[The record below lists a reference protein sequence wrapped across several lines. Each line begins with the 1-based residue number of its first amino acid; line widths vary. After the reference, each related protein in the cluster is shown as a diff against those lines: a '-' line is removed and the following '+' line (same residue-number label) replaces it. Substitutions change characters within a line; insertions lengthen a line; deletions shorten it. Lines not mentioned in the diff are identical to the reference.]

1 MERTKHI
8 GEDAARKD
16 LGTPPCKIGWL
27 ESQHSLPFQFLS
39 PDEFEIFCY
48 LLLLRENPGEN
59 IYYYGKTGDAGRDI
73 IRHRRDGSVELVQ
86 CKRYQNNV
94 GLPEIKTEIAKLFAN
109 LDNKTITEKPN
120 QVTFYVV
127 PDLTAPAQDLID
139 HHSKWIEIAETSLTA
154 YLKKEPPVQLLQF
167 ANSWW
172 PELHKETALNLTERA
187 RKHPDLIE
195 EFFSYKKVIDS
206 NEPKL
211 DTILEQGKNTNSQL
225 DEIRTLIETLRLDL
239 QPSRNA
245 NAPDDL
251 QEFLSY
257 EFLTKSEQENPG
269 LSFTMQR
276 STQETVLIIQSKPGG
291 GSGTYG
297 TLSFPNT
304 AAGRQGQQKFKI
316 FEEQGR
322 DIRLELGEYEWT
334 WAPTLSLLEMQGDL
348 EIRAV
353 PQPEISVSLECLQD
367 GEVVASVEFTNFR
380 FVRLGTHEIEFCV
393 KGGHL
398 AGLITAVV
406 SFQNKP
412 LTFNLAANLGCVK
425 PDKAKR
431 TLQLLLAL
439 LHGGKLQIKSLASDA
454 PLSIGSIVNNIHLRE
469 EQLEEYI
476 RLLDYLIK
484 INREFALDLRYPKI
498 FDADAENKAKLIVS
512 AIEHGQVEYS
522 RGIIWFNDR
531 RQDALELIKRLRTGE
546 PLQLAVDE
554 RNYPLL
560 GQALPMGKSRI
571 VFQNIFPIDGLP
583 ALEQAVQDLGESDKL
598 QIALQYDRAI
608 ESFLRWLPETTEE
621 ADGNHSSV
629 FG

>member
-1 MERTKHI
+1 VERTKYI

-16 LGTPPCKIGWL
+16 LGTPQSKPGWL
-27 ESQHSLPFQFLS
+27 ERQHSLPFEYLS
-39 PDEFEIFCY
+39 PDEFEVFCY

-59 IYYYGKTGDAGRDI
+59 ICYYGKTGDAGRDI
-73 IRHRRDGSVELVQ
+73 IHYTRDGSLELIQ
-86 CKRYQNNV
+86 CKRYQDNV
-94 GLPEIKTEIAKLFAN
+94 GLPEIKTELAKLFVN
-109 LDNKTITEKPN
+109 LDNKTIPEQPN
-120 QVTFYVV
+120 KVTFYVV
-127 PDLTAPAQDLID
+127 PDLTAPAQDLIYY
-139 HHSKWIEIAETSLTA
+139 HSRWLEIAETALTA
-154 YLKKEPPVQLLQF
+154 YLKNPPTVELLEF

-187 RKHPDLIE
+187 REHTGLIE

-206 NEPKL
+206 NDPKL
-211 DTILEQGKNTNSQL
+211 NVLIKQQEQISKQQEQIL
-225 DEIRTLIETLRLDL
+225 DRLLYL
-239 QPSRNA
+239 QPPKIA

-251 QEFLSY
+251 HEFISH

-304 AAGRQGQQKFKI
+304 AAGRQGQQKLKI
-316 FEEQGR
+316 FEEEGR
-322 DIRLELGEYEWT
+322 DIRLELGEYKWT
-334 WAPTLSLLEMQGDL
+334 WTPTLCSLEMQGEL

-353 PQPEISVSLECLQD
+353 PQPEIPVSLECLQD
-367 GEVVASVEFTNFR
+367 GEVVTSVEFTNFR

-498 FDADAENKAKLIVS
+498 FDADTEEIAEFIVS
-512 AIEHGQVEYS
+512 VIEHGRVEYPS
-522 RGIIWFNDR
+522 GIIWLNYR
-531 RQDALELIKRLRTGE
+531 RQDALELIKGLQTGE
-546 PLQLAVDE
+546 PLQLAVNKQ
-554 RNYPLL
+554 RNYQLL
-560 GQALPMGKSRI
+560 GQPLPMGRSRI
-571 VFQNIFPIDGLP
+571 VFENIFPIDGLP
-583 ALEQAVQDLGESDKL
+583 ALEQAVQDLPESDKI
-598 QIALQYDRAI
+598 QIALRYDWAI
-608 ESFLRWLPETTEE
+608 ESFLRWLPEA
-621 ADGNHSSV
+621 ADEPTDPV
-629 FG
+629 

>member
-1 MERTKHI
+1 MERTKYI

-16 LGTPPCKIGWL
+16 LGTPQSKPGCL
-27 ESQHSLPFQFLS
+27 ESQHSLQFEYLS

-48 LLLLRENPGEN
+48 LLLLRENLGEN

-109 LDNKTITEKPN
+109 LDNKTITEQPN

-139 HHSKWIEIAETSLTA
+139 HHSKWIEMAETSLTA

-167 ANSWW
+167 AKSWC
-172 PELHKETALNLTERA
+172 PQLHKETALNLTERA

-195 EFFSYKKVIDS
+195 EFFSYKKVIDPNDPKFNILIKQ
-206 NEPKL
+206 NEQIFKQNEQ
-211 DTILEQGKNTNSQL
+211 ILE
-225 DEIRTLIETLRLDL
+225 RLLYL
-239 QPSRNA
+239 QPAKIA
-245 NAPDDL
+245 NAPDDI
-251 QEFLSY
+251 QEFLSH
-257 EFLTKSEQENPG
+257 EFLTKSEQKNPG

-304 AAGRQGQQKFKI
+304 AARRQGQQKFKI

-334 WAPTLSLLEMQGDL
+334 WAPTLSLLEMQGEL

-439 LHGGKLQIKSLASDA
+439 LHGGQLQIKSLPSDA

-498 FDADAENKAKLIVS
+498 FDADAENTAKLIVS
-512 AIEHGQVEYS
+512 AIEHGQVEYP
-522 RGIIWFNDR
+522 RGIIRLNDR
-531 RQDALELIKRLRTGE
+531 RQDALELIKGLQTGE

-554 RNYPLL
+554 ERNYQLL
-560 GQALPMGKSRI
+560 GQPLPIGKSRI
-571 VFQNIFPIDGLP
+571 VFENIFPIDGLP
-583 ALEQAVQDLGESDKL
+583 ALEQAVQDLPESDQL
-598 QIALQYDRAI
+598 QIALQYDRAV
-608 ESFLRWLPETTEE
+608 ESFLRWLPETTDE

>member
-16 LGTPPCKIGWL
+16 LETPPSKPGWL

-73 IRHRRDGSVELVQ
+73 IRHRRDGSVELIQ
-86 CKRYQNNV
+86 CKRYQDDV
-94 GLPEIKTEIAKLFAN
+94 GLREIKAELAKLYVN
-109 LDNKTITEKPN
+109 LDNKTIVERPN
-120 QVTFYVV
+120 KVTFYVV
-127 PDLTAPAQDLID
+127 PDLSAQAQDLID
-139 HHSKWIEIAETSLTA
+139 HRSKWFEIAESALKK
-154 YLKKEPPVQLLQF
+154 YLKQEPTPELLQF
-167 ANSWW
+167 AKSWC
-172 PELHKETALNLTERA
+172 PQLQKETALNLTEWA
-187 RKHPDLIE
+187 RKHAGLIE

-206 NEPKL
+206 NDPNLNVLIKQNEQILQRLLYLQAPK
-211 DTILEQGKNTNSQL
+211 I
-225 DEIRTLIETLRLDL
+225 
-239 QPSRNA
+239 A

-251 QEFLSY
+251 QEFLSH

-276 STQETVLIIQSKPGG
+276 STQETVLIIQPKPGG

-334 WAPTLSLLEMQGDL
+334 WAPTLSLLEMQGEL

-353 PQPEISVSLECLQD
+353 PQPEIPVSLECLQD

-380 FVRLGTHEIEFCV
+380 FVRLGMHDLEFCV

-431 TLQLLLAL
+431 TVQLLLAL
-439 LHGGKLQIKSLASDA
+439 LHGGKLQIKSLASEA
-454 PLSIGSIVNNIHLRE
+454 RLSIGSIVNNIHLRE

-484 INREFALDLRYPKI
+484 INREFGLDLRYPKI
-498 FDADAENKAKLIVS
+498 FDADAENTARLIVS
-512 AIEHGQVEYS
+512 AIEHGQVEYP
-522 RGIIWFNDR
+522 RGIIRFNDR
-531 RQDALELIKRLRTGE
+531 RQDALELIKSLQTGE

-554 RNYPLL
+554 QRNYQILD
-560 GQALPMGKSRI
+560 QVLPMGRSRI
-571 VFQNIFPIDGLP
+571 VFENIFPIDGLP
-583 ALEQAVQDLGESDKL
+583 ALEQAVQDLPESDKL
-598 QIALQYDRAI
+598 QIALRYDRAI
-608 ESFLRWLPETTEE
+608 ESFLRWLPETTDE

>member
-1 MERTKHI
+1 VERTKHI
-8 GEDAARKD
+8 GEHVARKD
-16 LGTPPCKIGWL
+16 LGTPRSKPGWL
-27 ESQHSLPFQFLS
+27 ENQHSLPFQFLS

-48 LLLLRENPGEN
+48 LLLLRENPEEN
-59 IYYYGKTGDAGRDI
+59 ICYYGKTGDAGRDI
-73 IRHRRDGSVELVQ
+73 IRYRRDCSVDLIQ

-94 GLPEIKTEIAKLFAN
+94 GLPEIKTELAKLFVN
-109 LDNKTITEKPN
+109 LDNKTIAEQPN
-120 QVTFYVV
+120 KVIFYVV

-139 HHSKWIEIAETSLTA
+139 HRSKWFEIAESA
-154 YLKKEPPVQLLQF
+154 IKKYLKQEPTQELLQF
-167 ANSWW
+167 AKSWC
-172 PELHKETALNLTERA
+172 PQLQKETAINLTERA
-187 RKHPDLIE
+187 RKHAGLIE
-195 EFFSYKKVIDS
+195 EFFSYKKVIPS
-206 NEPKL
+206 NGPQLNVLIKQNEQ
-211 DTILEQGKNTNSQL
+211 ILQRLLYLQAP
-225 DEIRTLIETLRLDL
+225 EI
-239 QPSRNA
+239 A
-245 NAPDDL
+245 KAPDYIQD
-251 QEFLSY
+251 FLSH

-334 WAPTLSLLEMQGDL
+334 WAPTLSLLEMQGEL

-484 INREFALDLRYPKI
+484 INREFGFDLRYPKI
-498 FDADAENKAKLIVS
+498 FDVDAENTARLIVS

-522 RGIIWFNDR
+522 RGIVRFNDR
-531 RQDALELIKRLRTGE
+531 RQDALELIKRLRIGE

-554 RNYPLL
+554 ERNYQLL

-608 ESFLRWLPETTEE
+608 ESFLRWLPETTQET
-621 ADGNHSSV
+621 DGNHSSV

>member
-16 LGTPPCKIGWL
+16 LGTPRSKPGWL
-27 ESQHSLPFQFLS
+27 EKQHSLPFQFLS

-59 IYYYGKTGDAGRDI
+59 ICYYGKTGDAGRDI
-73 IRHRRDGSVELVQ
+73 IRHGRDGSVELIQ
-86 CKRYQNNV
+86 CKRYQDNV
-94 GLPEIKTEIAKLFAN
+94 GSLEIKTELAKLFVN
-109 LDNKTITEKPN
+109 LGNKTIPEQPN
-120 QVTFYVV
+120 KVTFYVV

-139 HHSKWIEIAETSLTA
+139 HHSKWIEIAQTSLTA
-154 YLKKEPPVQLLQF
+154 YLKKEPTVQLLQF

-172 PELHKETALNLTERA
+172 PELYKETALNLTERA
-187 RKHPDLIE
+187 RKHPGLIE

-206 NEPKL
+206 NDPKL
-211 DTILEQGKNTNSQL
+211 NVLIKQNEQILQ
-225 DEIRTLIETLRLDL
+225 RLLYL
-239 QPSRNA
+239 QAPKIT
-245 NAPDDL
+245 NAPDDI
-251 QEFLSY
+251 QEFLSH

-334 WAPTLSLLEMQGDL
+334 WAPTLCSLEMQGEL

-412 LTFNLAANLGCVK
+412 LAFNLAVNLGCVK

-439 LHGGKLQIKSLASDA
+439 LHGGKLQIKSLESDA

-498 FDADAENKAKLIVS
+498 FDADAENTAKLIVS
-512 AIEHGQVEYS
+512 AIEHGQVEYP
-522 RGIIWFNDR
+522 RGIIRLNDR
-531 RQDALELIKRLRTGE
+531 RQDALALIKGLQTGE

-554 RNYPLL
+554 KRNYQLL
-560 GQALPMGKSRI
+560 GQPLPMGKSRI
-571 VFQNIFPIDGLP
+571 VFENIFPIDGLP
-583 ALEQAVQDLGESDKL
+583 ALEQAVQDLPESDQL
-598 QIALQYDRAI
+598 QIALQYDRAV
-608 ESFLRWLPETTEE
+608 ESFLRWLPETTDE

>member
-8 GEDAARKD
+8 GEHVARKD
-16 LGTPPCKIGWL
+16 LGTPRSKPGWL
-27 ESQHSLPFQFLS
+27 ENQHSLPFQFLS

-48 LLLLRENPGEN
+48 LLLLRENPEEN
-59 IYYYGKTGDAGRDI
+59 ICYYGKTGDAGRDI
-73 IRHRRDGSVELVQ
+73 IRYRRDCSVDLIQ

-94 GLPEIKTEIAKLFAN
+94 GLPEIKTELAKLFVN
-109 LDNKTITEKPN
+109 LDNKTIAEQPN
-120 QVTFYVV
+120 KVIFYVV

-139 HHSKWIEIAETSLTA
+139 HRSKWFEIAESA
-154 YLKKEPPVQLLQF
+154 IKKYLKQEPTQELLQF
-167 ANSWW
+167 AKSWC
-172 PELHKETALNLTERA
+172 PQLQKETAINLTERA
-187 RKHPDLIE
+187 RKHAGLIE
-195 EFFSYKKVIDS
+195 EFFSYKKVIPS
-206 NEPKL
+206 NGPQLNVLIKQNEQ
-211 DTILEQGKNTNSQL
+211 ILQRLLYLQAP
-225 DEIRTLIETLRLDL
+225 EI
-239 QPSRNA
+239 A
-245 NAPDDL
+245 KAPDYIQD
-251 QEFLSY
+251 FLSH

-334 WAPTLSLLEMQGDL
+334 WAPTLSLLEMQGEL

-353 PQPEISVSLECLQD
+353 PQPEIPVSLECLQD
-367 GEVVASVEFTNFR
+367 GEVVTSVEFTNFR

-484 INREFALDLRYPKI
+484 INREFGFDLRYPKI
-498 FDADAENKAKLIVS
+498 FDVDAENTARLIVS

-522 RGIIWFNDR
+522 RGIVRFNDR
-531 RQDALELIKRLRTGE
+531 RQDALELIKRLRIGE

-554 RNYPLL
+554 ERNYQLL

-608 ESFLRWLPETTEE
+608 ESFLRWLPETTQET
-621 ADGNHSSV
+621 DGNHSSV